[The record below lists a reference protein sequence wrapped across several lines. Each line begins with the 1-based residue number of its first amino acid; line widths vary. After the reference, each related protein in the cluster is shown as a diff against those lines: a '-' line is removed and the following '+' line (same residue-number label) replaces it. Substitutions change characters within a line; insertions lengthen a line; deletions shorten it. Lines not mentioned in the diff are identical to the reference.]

1 MSTDQPDHSLPFSCG
16 NREHL
21 HLAVALQDPQYEDF
35 AGGPPTSFAVPSPA
49 NCGLVALDGSFEG
62 VPQFLGMSTTSSH
75 QAIEALDRRSTGQC
89 PETLPVHRHA
99 QNEEF
104 QQTTLGA
111 IRQAACRPR
120 GRLRIAVSA
129 GPTLQ
134 ASVGELVG
142 TSVIASTTSSHGQT
156 SVNLVRFG

>member
-1 MSTDQPDHSLPFSCG
+1 MRTDQPDHSLPFSCG

-21 HLAVALQDPQYEDF
+21 HLAVALQDPQYDDF
-35 AGGPPTSFAVPSPA
+35 AGGTPTSFAVPSPA

-62 VPQFLGMSTTSSH
+62 IPQFLGMRTTSSD
-75 QAIEALDRRSTGQC
+75 QAIEALDRRSASQSS
-89 PETLPVHRHA
+89 EALPVHRHA

-111 IRQAACRPR
+111 IRQAACRPHR
-120 GRLRIAVSA
+120 HLRVAVPASS
-129 GPTLQ
+129 TLQ
-134 ASVGELVG
+134 ASVGEFVS
-142 TSVIASTTSSHGQT
+142 TSVIASATSSHRQT